1 MPQTGYVATFYPGV
15 IDFSSALP
23 INVTGGI
30 EVKNMDVRLQR
41 SEIFRIR
48 GTAIDPGGEPAS
60 DVQLTIAPKDLFE
73 LGASMRK
80 YVRPRNGAFELD
92 GLPPGEYTIRS
103 EPKSE
108 TVTVRRHDVDDLVL
122 QVHSGAEITG
132 RITLDG
138 APLTSQQSGASRR
151 LIGLQAVAGVPG
163 IPARMGTD
171 GAFSI
176 RDISA
181 GAYHASVSPPPGTY
195 VKSILFNGQDMT
207 RAALDLTVGTGGRLE
222 ISLASNPADVTG
234 VVLGADG
241 APVPLVSVTLWS
253 PGASDFGQNA
263 TTDAKGGF
271 RFANLAPGSY
281 RIAAWERIEPGL
293 AAFAEFRAAFDNT
306 AVPVKLDER
315 SHETVVAPLIGRT
328 VI

>member
-1 MPQTGYVATFYPGV
+1 
-15 IDFSSALP
+15 
-23 INVTGGI
+23 
-30 EVKNMDVRLQR
+30 
-41 SEIFRIR
+41 
-48 GTAIDPGGEPAS
+48 
-60 DVQLTIAPKDLFE
+60 
-73 LGASMRK
+73 
-80 YVRPRNGAFELD
+80 
-92 GLPPGEYTIRS
+92 
-103 EPKSE
+103 
-108 TVTVRRHDVDDLVL
+108 
-122 QVHSGAEITG
+122 
-132 RITLDG
+132 
-138 APLTSQQSGASRR
+138 
-151 LIGLQAVAGVPG
+151 
-163 IPARMGTD
+163 MGTD

-234 VVLGADG
+234 VVL
-241 APVPLVSVTLWS
+241 APMALLCSCLGDLWS

-263 TTDAKGGF
+263 TTDPKGGF